1 MKSNFQIIFLS
12 IFGFFAVLAV
22 IIFFGDFAY
31 RHRHERNDG
40 DVLVWGTIREDVI
53 GPLLDDFSNKNKN
66 IRITY
71 VEKNPATFDKEFIE
85 ALASGRGPDLFFLP
99 QDFILKY
106 EDKILPIP
114 YAMISERDFKNTYIE
129 EGELYLAAN
138 GILGL
143 PITVDPMVMYWNRDI
158 FLPRQLPHLL
168 HIGMNF

>member
-22 IIFFGDFAY
+22 IIFSGILPIGTGTSGMT
-31 RHRHERNDG
+31 G

-158 FLPRQLPHLL
+158 FFFRGNCRTSFIL
-168 HIGMNF
+168 G